1 VTDASL
7 LAAGSS
13 ILQVNSYDIKGGAE
27 SVSMNLFLHY
37 LDRGY
42 RSFLIVGTKRGSD
55 PRVREM
61 DRGMSRNAWERVWLT
76 KAGKLR
82 QAKEQSAWARYRY
95 YASRFLAHPLNT
107 VHTACGGLDY
117 DFPAT
122 GNLPDA
128 ISGRPDILHIHNIH
142 GNYFDL
148 RALPR
153 LTKQVPVV
161 MTLHDAI
168 LLGNGPGSPPAGRKN
183 GHGFP
188 AIPRRL
194 AQYVRSADDLKI
206 AEIFRHSAV
215 YITAPSVWL
224 MDQVPDS
231 PLSPAVAG
239 SRIIPHGVDLSL
251 FHPYDRYRAREEL
264 GLPVD
269 RTILLFI
276 SNGIRNNPDK
286 DFSTLHTAVRRVAA
300 TDPKRKI
307 LFIAIGEDG
316 PGERAGNL
324 EVRFLPFIRDTGKLA
339 RYYQAA
345 DLLIHASRTEAW
357 GLTVTEA
364 LACGIPV
371 VATAV
376 GGIPEQVR
384 DGFNGILTPPED
396 PFAMAAGIRCL
407 LDDDTGRERMG
418 MHAAEDARARF
429 DLEVQADQYLRY
441 YRDVRSAWE
450 RRAFRN

>member
-7 LAAGSS
+7 LAPGSS

-37 LDRGY
+37 QDRGY
-42 RSFLIVGTKRGSD
+42 RSFLFVGTKQGSD
-55 PRVREM
+55 PRVREI

-76 KAGKLR
+76 KAGKFR
-82 QAKEQSAWARYRY
+82 QAKEQSPWARYRY
-95 YASRFLAHPLNT
+95 YASRFLAHPLNS
-107 VHTACGGLDY
+107 VHAACGGLDY

-122 GNLPDA
+122 QNLPDA

-148 RALPR
+148 RALPL

-168 LLGNGPGSPPAGRKN
+168 LLRHGSGSPTAGRKN
-183 GHGFP
+183 GHRFVG
-188 AIPRRL
+188 IPQRL
-194 AQYVRSADDLKI
+194 AQHIRSSDDQKI
-206 AEIFRHSAV
+206 AEIFRNSTV

-239 SRIIPHGVDLSL
+239 SRIIPHGVDLSV
-251 FHPYDRYRAREEL
+251 FHPHDRYRAREEL
-264 GLPVD
+264 GLLAD

-286 DFSTLHTAVRRVAA
+286 DFLTLHTAVHRLAA

-324 EVRFLPFIRDTGKLA
+324 EVRFLPFIRDTGILA

-345 DLLIHASRTEAW
+345 DLLVHASRTEAW
-357 GLTVTEA
+357 GLTITEA

-384 DGFNGILTPPED
+384 DGFNGSLTVPGD
-396 PFAMAAGIRCL
+396 PFDMAAGIRYL

-418 MHAAEDARARF
+418 INAAKDAKARF
-429 DLEVQADQYLRY
+429 DLEVQAGQYLRW
-441 YRDVRSAWE
+441 YREVRSAWE
-450 RRAFRN
+450 RRTFGN